1 MKESIMAETII
12 GIGIDITEVTR
23 LRKAIEKWGE
33 SFSHR
38 IFTEKELAIAQDKIN
53 KYQHLAGRFAAK
65 EAIYKAVG
73 DSTIGFKDIE
83 IINDKAGKPC
93 CSFRNGKGRNILINV
108 SISHVKT
115 YAVANAIATK
125 KA

>member
-1 MKESIMAETII
+1 MAETVI

-23 LRKAIEKWGE
+23 LRKAIEKWGD
-33 SFSHR
+33 SFSRR
-38 IFTEKELAIAQDKIN
+38 IFTENELKSAQPKVN

-65 EAIYKAVG
+65 EAIFKAVG
-73 DSTIGFKDIE
+73 DPNIGFKDIE
-83 IINDKAGKPC
+83 IYNDDAGKPFC
-93 CSFRNGKGRNILINV
+93 RFSSGKARNIIINV

-125 KA
+125 KT

>member
-1 MKESIMAETII
+1 MAETVV

-23 LRKAIEKWGE
+23 LRKAMEKWGD
-33 SFSHR
+33 SFSRR
-38 IFTEKELAIAQDKIN
+38 IFTENELKSAQPKIN

-65 EAIYKAVG
+65 EAIFKAVG
-73 DSTIGFKDIE
+73 DAKIGFKDIE
-83 IINDKAGKPC
+83 IYNDRAGKPYC
-93 CSFRNGKGRNILINV
+93 TFRNGKAKNIHINV

-125 KA
+125 KT